1 MLYYISNKS
10 YWKTAILGFLAFFF
24 VFAIIKYS
32 DIAFQSSLRG
42 LMIWWEVVFPA
53 LLPFFI
59 LSEILMGLGVVHFM
73 SVLLEPFM
81 RPVFNVPGAGAFVMT
96 MGFSSGYPISSK
108 ITTRL
113 REQKLVTRAEGERL
127 VCFTT
132 TSDPLFMF
140 GAIAVGFFYDSKL
153 GILIVLSHYIAAV
166 ILGVIMRFHNRHEQ
180 NTKSVRKTR
189 DIIFVRALKAMH
201 QARKNDSRPF
211 GKLLGDAVTSS
222 MHTLALIGGFIIL
235 MSVMIAIMG
244 SIGLVT
250 FMAQISSYLLIAIGI
265 TPDLSPAFISGIF
278 EVTLGSKEA
287 SITANTL
294 LYQKIIVVSMILAWG
309 GLSVHAQ
316 VAAILSSTDI
326 RFLPFIYARIGHA
339 ILAAIVTIFLWS
351 PLNHLLQSEAVPVFK
366 YHELLSHSFNV
377 TTYWKLMGTMC
388 LSILSVLFIF
398 SMIFYLAQKISVD
411 KSY

>member
-10 YWKTAILGFLAFFF
+10 YWKTAVLGLLAFFF
-24 VFAIIKYS
+24 VFSIIKYS
-32 DIAFQSSLRG
+32 DVAFQSSLRG
-42 LMIWWEVVFPA
+42 LTIWWEVVFPA

-140 GAIAVGFFYDSKL
+140 GAIAVGFFYDSTL
-153 GILIVLSHYIAAV
+153 GILIVLAHYIAAI

-180 NTKSVRKTR
+180 NTKAVRKTR
-189 DIIFVRALKAMH
+189 DNIFVRALKAMH
-201 QARKNDSRPF
+201 HARKKDNRPF
-211 GKLLGDAVTSS
+211 GKLLGEAVTSS

-244 SIGLVT
+244 SLGLVT
-250 FMAQISSYLLIAIGI
+250 YLSQIASYLLIAVGI
-265 TPDLSPAFISGIF
+265 TPDLSPALISGIF

-294 LYQKIIVVSMILAWG
+294 LFQKIIVVSMILAWG

-326 RFLPFIYARIGHA
+326 RFVPFIYARISHA
-339 ILAAIVTIFLWS
+339 ILAAIATILLWN
-351 PLNHLLQSEAVPVFK
+351 PLNQLIQSEAVPVFK
-366 YHELLSHSFNV
+366 YHELLSHSFSV
-377 TTYWKLMGTMC
+377 TTYWKLMGIMSM
-388 LSILSVLFIF
+388 SIISVLFIF
-398 SMIFYLAQKISVD
+398 SMVIYLAQKLSAG